1 MSNIQVIYSLEDR
14 SNLLF
19 TYDPKDKTMI
29 IVGMNCEL
37 LDKTNVV
44 YKDDKIILID
54 FLGGHTLYAPLI
66 WGPTDEKE
74 SCTDLGAINK
84 LFEGL
89 LVNKILVNETAN
101 TIKLIL
107 KEYEP
112 DITAKLRIKEYRTEK
127 SLESLAV

>member
-1 MSNIQVIYSLEDR
+1 MSNVQVIYSLEDK

-19 TYDPKDKTMI
+19 TYDSKDKTIM

-37 LDKTNVV
+37 LEKTNVV
-44 YKDDKIILID
+44 YKDDKIILVD
-54 FLGGHTLYAPLI
+54 FIGGHTLYAPFI
-66 WGPTDEKE
+66 WGLGDEKE
-74 SCTDLGAINK
+74 SCTDLKAINK

-107 KEYEP
+107 KENEI
-112 DITAKLRIKEYRTEK
+112 DITAKLRIKEYRAAQSTA
-127 SLESLAV
+127 SLAV

>member
-44 YKDDKIILID
+44 YKDDKIILVD
-54 FLGGHTLYAPLI
+54 FLGSHTLYAPLI

-107 KEYEP
+107 KQYEP